1 MADLVVEILIDEGS
15 ACFAEGASE
24 FGGAKF
30 EEEDEDNEVGE
41 SEDEDGADLAEDGGE
56 KFIVEEISDVAA
68 WHFACG
74 GGCSIE
80 ALAA

>member
-15 ACFAEGASE
+15 ACFAEGTSE
-24 FGGAKF
+24 FGGAEF
-30 EEEDEDNEVGE
+30 EKEDKDYKVRE
-41 SEDEDGADLAEDGGE
+41 SEDEDGADLSEDGGE

-80 ALAA
+80 ALGA